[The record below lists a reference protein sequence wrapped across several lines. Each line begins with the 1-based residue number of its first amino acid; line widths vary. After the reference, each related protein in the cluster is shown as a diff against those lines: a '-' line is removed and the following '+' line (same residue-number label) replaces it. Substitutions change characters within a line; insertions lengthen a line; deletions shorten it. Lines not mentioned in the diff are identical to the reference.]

1 MFQTSDK
8 SQLLRRVLWINA
20 QLTIVWTHW
29 QILRW
34 NVSKSWLQKVDFFEN
49 YAIVA
54 MQSDNANFYACKI
67 IKVTSG
73 FDFKKTF
80 FSARGRHHPKNSW
93 NIFQIQITPLFWR
106 PQGPQGCLEK
116 QNCPLSSNL
125 AVWCAKIGP
134 KTQKL
139 QKTVKKP
146 SFFVVFLVISEVF
159 QTFKLLGPILAHQTT
174 KFELSGWFC
183 FSRHPWGPWGSQNS
197 GMKPKSADSVTVH
210 MGLPYTL
217 EP

>member
-1 MFQTSDK
+1 MAVEKNQSPGGRFGAT
-8 SQLLRRVLWINA
+8 
-20 QLTIVWTHW
+20 THW

-80 FSARGRHHPKNSW
+80 FSARRRHHPKNSW

-134 KTQKL
+134 KTQIF
-139 QKTVKKP
+139 QKTII
-146 SFFVVFLVISEVF
+146 FC
-159 QTFKLLGPILAHQTT
+159 
-174 KFELSGWFC
+174 C
-183 FSRHPWGPWGSQNS
+183 FSCHFWGFSNIQAFRSNF
-197 GMKPKSADSVTVH
+197 SA
-210 MGLPYTL
+210 PNY
-217 EP
+217 